1 MIAQTRLK
9 QEVFAQNMENVP
21 KMVAQTR
28 LKQEVLPKTWNM
40 FRK

>member
-9 QEVFAQNMENVP
+9 QEVFAQNMENVT

-28 LKQEVLPKTWNM
+28 LKQEVSAENM
-40 FRK
+40 YF

>member
-28 LKQEVLPKTWNM
+28 LKQEVFAEIMEYVP
-40 FRK
+40 